1 MPRKPAKE
9 YKEGDPIP
17 EGYLV
22 AKKTDP
28 TGADDG
34 TLILRKKPKS
44 GTARKNHVH
53 HLPDGG
59 WKKTQSQMKNFYE
72 GRFGVPATRTGR
84 PRKNKMWITEKN
96 PHAAGKM
103 LKYTEPSKLAYAF
116 DVAIAKLA
124 TKDVALTKN
133 AVLLEAG
140 MAVSVFDRYKD
151 KDGYKVVCE
160 QLEMLCESYLQDE
173 AILQRNPNA
182 VSLLKMY
189 HDRSE
194 KQSIEVSSK
203 SPVSELTD
211 DQLTEL
217 AKQAIDITPNE
228 QKSTRSR
235 RTSS

>member
-1 MPRKPAKE
+1 MARKPAVE

-28 TGADDG
+28 TGKDDG

-44 GTARKNHVH
+44 GNARKSHVH

-72 GRFGVPATRTGR
+72 GRFNIPATRTGR

-96 PHAAGKM
+96 PHAAGKP
-103 LKYTEPSKLAYAF
+103 LKYDKPSKLAYAF

-133 AVLLEAG
+133 AVLLESG
-140 MAVSVFDRYKD
+140 MALTTFDKYKELD
-151 KDGYKVVCE
+151 EHKVVCE

-189 HDRSE
+189 HDRAE

-203 SPVSELTD
+203 NPVSEWTD
-211 DQLTEL
+211 EQLTEL
-217 AKQAIDITPNE
+217 AKQAIDITPND
-228 QKSTRSR
+228 
-235 RTSS
+235 